1 MKRTLL
7 ILVGILF
14 SLASFALSKDSANA
28 VTMLDYE
35 QAWNDDTGRLSLKNN
50 TKEPIEDVAFQI
62 TYINMEGQTIGSE
75 DFNKDVY
82 IAPGEAKTV
91 EIPAFRY
98 DDHYAYY
105 KSIAKKDAA
114 NIFIIRFDL
123 TDYNRQNRLTA
134 GEKDL
139 NNDTTSAVYHS
150 DESLFHR
157 LGPIAWLGL
166 YVILAGAM
174 FGLYVIVA
182 VMANKR
188 HRNAALWILLSFITT
203 PLLAIFVL
211 LVVGKDCDRNNEEDD
226 IR

>member
-7 ILVGILF
+7 ILAGILV

-35 QAWNDDTGRLSLKNN
+35 QSWSDNTGSLSLKNN

-62 TYINMEGQTIGSE
+62 TYLNMTGQPI
-75 DFNKDVY
+75 DYKDYYKAVS
-82 IAPGEAKTV
+82 IAPGKTRRI
-91 EIPAFRY
+91 EIPAFQHERSY
-98 DDHYAYY
+98 SYY
-105 KSIAKKDAA
+105 KSEADYVTPHRFK
-114 NIFIIRFDL
+114 IRFEL
-123 TDYNRQNRLTA
+123 TGYNIKSPKDNGKGA
-134 GEKDL
+134 EK
-139 NNDTTSAVYHS
+139 
-150 DESLFHR
+150 SLETDDFIDR
-157 LGPIAWLGL
+157 MGPIFGLSMAIFALGI
-166 YVILAGAM
+166 V

-211 LVVGKDCDRNNEEDD
+211 LIVGKDCDRNNEEDD